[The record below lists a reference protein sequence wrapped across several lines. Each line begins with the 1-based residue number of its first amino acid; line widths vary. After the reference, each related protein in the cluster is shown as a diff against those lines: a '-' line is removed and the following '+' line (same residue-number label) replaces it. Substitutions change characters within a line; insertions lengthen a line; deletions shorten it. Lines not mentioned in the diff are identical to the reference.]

1 MASVHALYLFLSP
14 PPPVCEAIAR
24 HRDLPGMARKPIPDD
39 RLHMTVGGFG
49 SFDETPQ
56 AGIEWVRER
65 LSAVTLPSFRLYL
78 DTLIRPAGRA
88 LLIPSEAPAGFGRLQ
103 QALTAQLGIHRTSWR
118 DIRPHVTLGYG
129 GSRARTE
136 AIDPI
141 GWTADDLRLVES
153 IVGEGRHIVH
163 AAWTLDAQARLAA

>member
-56 AGIEWVRER
+56 AGIEWVKSR
-65 LSAVTLPSFRLYL
+65 LSAVTLPSFRLCL
-78 DTLIRPAGRA
+78 DMLIRPAGRA
-88 LLIPSEAPAGFGRLQ
+88 LLMPSEPPAGLGRLQ
-103 QALTAQLGIHRTSWR
+103 RALTVQFGIHPSSWR
-118 DIRPHVTLGYG
+118 DIRAHVTLGYG
-129 GSRARTE
+129 GPPARTS

-153 IVGEGRHIVH
+153 LAGEGRHIVH
-163 AAWTLDAQARLAA
+163 ATWTLDAQARLAA